1 MGNDDIYRTK
11 LISRLTFS
19 FTKHKLLIDKGRF
32 NDLQMKVFYVVQS
45 KTKRFAALHYAPT
58 FEM

>member
-19 FTKHKLLIDKGRF
+19 FTKHKLLIYKGF
-32 NDLQMKVFYVVQS
+32 NLRYTSLQAIYLINTSRVGLMIYK
-45 KTKRFAALHYAPT
+45 
-58 FEM
+58 